1 MSRAQRAYNR
11 HFMIPIVNKSRRGLL
26 KTVLGGAFVS
36 LMLPLR
42 RAGAVDARRL
52 KFFHTHTGKRLDVVY
67 KRNGEY
73 VPEALSDINAFLSDF
88 RTGASTEMDLHLLDL
103 IHDLREALGSE
114 GTYEVISAYRSPET
128 NEILRGRSNGVAKNS
143 LHLQG
148 KAIDVRLTDVELMKL
163 RDTAIAM
170 QRGGVGYYA
179 SSNFVHID
187 TGRVRRW

>member
-1 MSRAQRAYNR
+1 MN
-11 HFMIPIVNKSRRGLL
+11 PIDNKSRRGLL
-26 KTVLGGAFVS
+26 KAVFGGVFTA

-42 RAGAVDARRL
+42 RAGAVDERQLA
-52 KFFHTHTGKRLDVVY
+52 FFHTHTGKRLDVVY
-67 KRNGEY
+67 KRNGEL
-73 VPEALSDINAFLSDF
+73 VPEALSVINTFLSDF
-88 RTGASTEMDLHLLDL
+88 RTGDVADMDPHLLDL
-103 IHDLREALGSE
+103 IYDLREATGSE
-114 GTYEVISAYRSPET
+114 STYEVISAYRSPET
-128 NEILRGRSNGVAKNS
+128 NELLRGRSGGVAKNS

-148 KAIDVRLTDVELMKL
+148 KAIDLRLTDIELSRL